1 MTVFA
6 SSMTNDFFSPD
17 IRLEELQIDDQ
28 ITLNDH
34 LEHEIVDLIEHWTVE
49 HPSGRT
55 LLIHFA
61 PASDTSKGQFPIVA
75 KTALALKKANTLKHC
90 IPLLQHFSFYI
101 VKA

>member
-1 MTVFA
+1 MT
-6 SSMTNDFFSPD
+6 TDFFSPD

-34 LEHEIVDLIEHWTVE
+34 SEHEIVNLIEQWAAK
-49 HPSGRT
+49 HPSDRT
-55 LLIHFA
+55 LLIRFA
-61 PASDTSKGQFPIVA
+61 PASDVSKGHFPIVA

-90 IPLLQHFSFYI
+90 IPLLQHFSFYL